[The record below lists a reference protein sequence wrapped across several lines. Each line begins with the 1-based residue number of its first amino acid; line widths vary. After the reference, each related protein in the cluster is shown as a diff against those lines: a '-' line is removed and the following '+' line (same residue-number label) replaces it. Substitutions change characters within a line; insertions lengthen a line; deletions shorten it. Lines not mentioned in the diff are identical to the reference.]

1 MPGLCRSFRYLI
13 ETFNPMTTTPSLRF
27 FMWPAIITAGVLAI
41 PFVGMQFSEEVH
53 WTGMDFAIAAIMLLF
68 FSSVIQYVLRNAQR
82 KWLWAAVL
90 LAAFLLIWAELS
102 VGLFGSPFAG
112 S

>member
-1 MPGLCRSFRYLI
+1 MNTVSPA
-13 ETFNPMTTTPSLRF
+13 RF
-27 FMWPAIITAGVLAI
+27 FLWPAIITASVLFI
-41 PFVGMQFSEEVH
+41 PFLGMQFSDEVH
-53 WTGMDFAIAAIMLLF
+53 WTGTDFAVAGIMLLF
-68 FSSVIQYVLRNAQR
+68 FSSLIQYVLRNAKK

-90 LAAFLLIWAELS
+90 FATFVLIWAELS